1 MTENTEITENTM
13 SDTLSTPTSAGLA
26 RRDLRDAG
34 LPDDVEIAMIWAQ
47 TTDGVIGDGSDMP
60 WYLPEDLEHFK
71 NSTVGAPVVMGRI
84 SWEALDPRFRP
95 LPGRDNVVITRNS
108 SYDAP
113 GGTVCASIP
122 EAVVA
127 AHRIAAERDVD
138 GVSTVWILG
147 GGEIY
152 RQCLPVA
159 DRVVVTEI
167 ACGAPERFRVVA
179 PDMRATLQDGS
190 FTVSDGPWL
199 DSEKGTALTGE
210 DPLRYRICE
219 YTATT
224 SPKERS

>member
-1 MTENTEITENTM
+1 M
-13 SDTLSTPTSAGLA
+13 SNDTSGDARTPLTRGE
-26 RRDLRDAG
+26 LRDAG
-34 LPDDVEIAMIWAQ
+34 LPDGVEIAMIWAQ
-47 TTDGVIGDGSDMP
+47 TTDGVIGDGTDMP

-95 LPGRDNVVITRNS
+95 LPGRDNVVITRNPS
-108 SYDAP
+108 FDAP
-113 GGTVCASIP
+113 GGTASASIP
-122 EAVVA
+122 EAVA
-127 AHRIAAERDVD
+127 AAYRIAAGED
-138 GVSTVWILG
+138 GASVPTVWILG

-167 ACGAPERFRVVA
+167 ACGAPDRFTVVA

-199 DSEKGTALTGE
+199 ESAKGSALTGE

-219 YTATT
+219 YTAST
-224 SPKERS
+224 SPEEKA

>member
-1 MTENTEITENTM
+1 MNH
-13 SDTLSTPTSAGLA
+13 STTPALT
-26 RRDLRDAG
+26 RDDLRAAG
-34 LPDDVEIAMIWAQ
+34 LPDGVEIAMIWAQ
-47 TTDGVIGDGSDMP
+47 TTDCVIGDGADMP

-95 LPGRDNVVITRNS
+95 LPGRDNVVVTRNA

-113 GGTVCASIP
+113 GGTVCATIP
-122 EAVVA
+122 EAVAA
-127 AHRIAAERDVD
+127 AHRVATERTSGDVP
-138 GVSTVWILG
+138 TVWILG

-167 ACGAPERFRVVA
+167 ACGAPGRFTVTA
-179 PDMRATLQDGS
+179 PDMRATVQDGS

-199 DSEKGTALTGE
+199 ESDRGTALTGE

-219 YTATT
+219 YTSTT
-224 SPKERS
+224 TPDHEE